1 MRVLRLAMK
10 FIRTVVFFFT
20 SFSFLYAQQNIS
32 NEEIIS
38 RLGISNYSSNK
49 NIINHNDLLTKIS
62 SNLEKTNL
70 LNSNSQ
76 IDSVISIKANGSK
89 YKSTF
94 TYNSDK
100 RWLVILEER
109 WNENKWVEKNRKTF
123 EYDINGFKKSYLVE
137 FRSDSSWRYDY
148 RVNYI
153 YDEDGNELLY
163 FDEHWLNNQWWNN
176 HRYTRTYNSSGNLLT
191 ELFEQTI
198 SGTNDFRNYE
208 RSFYQYSSSGLV
220 DSVLTENWD
229 GIQWK
234 NSLLMTYAYDE
245 YENIIQLIFSNSPLD
260 QWYNFARYDY
270 TYDSEGNRTSELYSR
285 RTSGVWNN
293 EWEFIF
299 TYDSNGNMTSETKK
313 YWNQTGVSI
322 QRSLFNYD
330 ANNNLYFLLRERWE
344 NNQWV
349 NSGRY
354 FYNYNSNGQ
363 KISELREYWE
373 ESIWKF
379 DWLYTFTF
387 DAYQNLIN
395 WKFDYSGS
403 GNWASDDSYI
413 SYSDSFGNNI
423 TLWGTE
429 ILFYYDPTTDI
440 TEKNTSVKSFF
451 LSQNY
456 PNPFNPSTNI
466 PFSIN
471 NATRIKLEVYNPLG
485 ELVTELVNE
494 FLEAGKY
501 QYQFNAAG
509 LPSGIYFYNLSANEK
524 LLVKKMI
531 LVK

>member
-1 MRVLRLAMK
+1 MGVLRLAIK
-10 FIRTVVFFFT
+10 FIKTVVFFFT
-20 SFSFLYAQQNIS
+20 LFSFLYAQQNIS

-234 NSLLMTYAYDE
+234 NSLLMTYA
-245 YENIIQLIFSNSPLD
+245 
-260 QWYNFARYDY
+260 
-270 TYDSEGNRTSELYSR
+270 
-285 RTSGVWNN
+285 
-293 EWEFIF
+293 
-299 TYDSNGNMTSETKK
+299 
-313 YWNQTGVSI
+313 
-322 QRSLFNYD
+322 
-330 ANNNLYFLLRERWE
+330 
-344 NNQWV
+344 
-349 NSGRY
+349 
-354 FYNYNSNGQ
+354 
-363 KISELREYWE
+363 
-373 ESIWKF
+373 
-379 DWLYTFTF
+379 
-387 DAYQNLIN
+387 
-395 WKFDYSGS
+395 
-403 GNWASDDSYI
+403 
-413 SYSDSFGNNI
+413 
-423 TLWGTE
+423 
-429 ILFYYDPTTDI
+429 
-440 TEKNTSVKSFF
+440 
-451 LSQNY
+451 
-456 PNPFNPSTNI
+456 
-466 PFSIN
+466 
-471 NATRIKLEVYNPLG
+471 
-485 ELVTELVNE
+485 
-494 FLEAGKY
+494 
-501 QYQFNAAG
+501 
-509 LPSGIYFYNLSANEK
+509 
-524 LLVKKMI
+524 
-531 LVK
+531 